1 VLYFELLI
9 NEVGSVR
16 INITM
21 KCVRVII
28 VAVQKQQVLHSLN
41 VCL

>member
-9 NEVGSVR
+9 NKTGSVR
-16 INITM
+16 INVTM
-21 KCVRVII
+21 RRLRVII